1 MRNRNLTPRRLLTV
15 SASVSVVSALL
26 YIAGG
31 CAGKGTAARDE
42 AALDSYVKGVLAY
55 QQGDTR
61 KAMTNLQ
68 DAVNKKD
75 DLVMARSMLGDLYRS
90 QSDYESAKVQYQAL
104 AQLDPYYY
112 LNHYRLGVVYQF
124 LKEFQNAAA
133 SYLTALN
140 LKPTDAMSNMNLALV
155 YYTLDRPKEA
165 LPYAQ
170 IAVECDPQSYAA
182 WVNLGLVLDANG
194 DYAKSENAYR
204 KAIDIDSSQPLTRLY
219 LAESLM
225 RQKKFGQARS
235 VLAELVRI
243 DDDPVYRQRYGDA
256 FAGDGNYADAINQY
270 RAVLKLSPDYFPAL
284 NEIGACYI
292 KEYEKGLTL
301 DDSKRKAALEAW
313 NQSLAMKRNQ
323 ADIAAKVQQYSKAP
337 MFQP

>member
-1 MRNRNLTPRRLLTV
+1 V
-15 SASVSVVSALL
+15 YV
-26 YIAGG
+26 AGG
-31 CAGKGTAARDE
+31 CAGKGAAARNQ

-55 QQGDTR
+55 QKGDTR
-61 KAMTNLQ
+61 QAMTNLQ

-75 DLVMARSMLGDLYRS
+75 DLVMARSMLGDLYRA
-90 QSDYESAKVQYQAL
+90 QSDYESAKVQYVAL
-104 AQLDPYYY
+104 TQLDPYGYF
-112 LNHYRLGVVYQF
+112 NHYRLGVVYQF
-124 LKEFQNAAA
+124 LKEFQSAAA
-133 SYLTALN
+133 SYLNALN

-155 YYTLDRPKEA
+155 YYTLDRPKDA

-182 WVNLGLVLDANG
+182 WVNLGIVLDANG

-204 KAIDIDSSQPLTRLY
+204 KAIDIDSNPPLTRLY

-225 RQKKFGQARS
+225 RQKKYSQART
-235 VLAELVRI
+235 VLAELVKI

-256 FAGDGNYADAINQY
+256 FAAEGKYDDAITQY
-270 RAVLKLSPDYFPAL
+270 RAVLKLTPDYFPAL

-313 NQSLAMKRNQ
+313 NQSLAVKRNQ
-323 ADIAAKVQQYSKAP
+323 ADVVAKIQQYSKAP